1 MDDITIG
8 KTTVKDGVF
17 GLIEREVGP
26 IFNNWWMTG
35 IIGFA
40 FNDMAAEGMSSW
52 LYMARK
58 QQVMDSYQLSFYF

>member
-40 FNDMAAEGMSSW
+40 FNDMAAEGSV
-52 LYMARK
+52 RTR
-58 QQVMDSYQLSFYF
+58 VNLSLIHI